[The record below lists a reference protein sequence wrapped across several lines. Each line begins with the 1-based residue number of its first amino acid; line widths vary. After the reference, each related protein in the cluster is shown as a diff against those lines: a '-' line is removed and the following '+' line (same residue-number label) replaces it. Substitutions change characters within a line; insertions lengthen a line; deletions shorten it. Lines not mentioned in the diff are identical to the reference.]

1 MRARRIFAA
10 FVFAGVWQTAA
21 TKTAGA
27 QANRAC
33 TVSPKA
39 SWYVSQR
46 SFTDSAGT
54 TFSNP
59 TLRAQLL
66 ASAGYDPQAAFAPE
80 LGWRV
85 IGAAPP
91 RTTRDSALLA
101 TLREMSS
108 KRQWPTRAMVGVAGV
123 HAAWVITQGDSVLAT
138 VAQHRM
144 MEAGIGESS
153 PAEVAVMEDANR
165 VRIGRGQLYGTHF
178 VRDAAGKVSMYRL
191 EDSAHV
197 DMRRE
202 GAWLPPL
209 AVSACL
215 ARGAK

>member
-1 MRARRIFAA
+1 MQARHVVTAA
-10 FVFAGVWQTAA
+10 VLAAVVQTAA
-21 TKTAGA
+21 TETAEA
-27 QANRAC
+27 QAKASC

-39 SWYVSQR
+39 AWYVSQR
-46 SFTDSAGT
+46 SFTDSTGA

-59 TLRAQLL
+59 TLRAKLL

-80 LGWRV
+80 LGWRI
-85 IGAAPP
+85 IGAPPP

-108 KRQWPTRAMVGVAGV
+108 KRQWPTRAMVGVVGV
-123 HAAWVITQGDSVLAT
+123 HAAWVITQGDSALAL
-138 VAQHRM
+138 ASQRRM

-153 PAEVAVMEDANR
+153 PAEVAVAEDANR

-178 VRDAAGKVSMYRL
+178 VRNAAGTLSMYRL

-215 ARGAK
+215 ARAAK